1 MSTWTAPTSWLSRHY
16 GTASDDVIAMH
27 DEGPATALC
36 WLGWRDGEPR
46 VSLGILDDR
55 GAVYALSDDPAQ
67 WDLIGQVVPRES
79 WPGEMYAGKRVG
91 EHDAPA
97 DLRALLD
104 AAIAEY
110 RAEAERRGDLA
121 PGECV
126 KGFTPFDDRG
136 VIELRY
142 ENADGE
148 KASWGVE

>member
-1 MSTWTAPTSWLSRHY
+1 M
-16 GTASDDVIAMH
+16 
-27 DEGPATALC
+27 
-36 WLGWRDGEPR
+36 
-46 VSLGILDDR
+46 
-55 GAVYALSDDPAQ
+55 
-67 WDLIGQVVPRES
+67 VPRES

-110 RAEAERRGDLA
+110 RAEDERRGDLA
-121 PGECV
+121 PG
-126 KGFTPFDDRG
+126 
-136 VIELRY
+136 ELRY

>member
-46 VSLGILDDR
+46 VSLGILDER
-55 GAVYALSDDPAQ
+55 GAVYALSDDPAL

-110 RAEAERRGDLA
+110 RAEDERRGDLA
-121 PGECV
+121 PG
-126 KGFTPFDDRG
+126 
-136 VIELRY
+136 ELRY